1 MQGSRQRDLS
11 SPVGWGSQDPEGAKV
26 WVVRYGA
33 GGPWL
38 HNQDPFAELGGVQWL
53 RPEVHCGDVGVQ
65 APVCRGIRVKGGGVD
80 DLGSRSS
87 GLRRE
92 QSGCRDLGLGWWGRT
107 RDPPGW
113 VISLQ
118 RLRGGD
124 VRIGV
129 RELMREEGRARGP
142 SPGRD
147 PQGLLHVLVDHV
159 GDAHGRNDLH
169 EVGRD
174 APVEAPHALLGQDVP
189 QQA

>member
-1 MQGSRQRDLS
+1 M
-11 SPVGWGSQDPEGAKV
+11 
-26 WVVRYGA
+26 
-33 GGPWL
+33 
-38 HNQDPFAELGGVQWL
+38 HNQDPFAELWGVQWL
-53 RPEVHCGDVGVQ
+53 RPEVHFGDVGVQ
-65 APVCRGIRVKGGGVD
+65 APVCRGMRVRGGGVD

-92 QSGCRDLGLGWWGRT
+92 QSGCRDLGLGWWQRT
-107 RDPPGW
+107 WDPPGW
-113 VISLQ
+113 VVGLQ
-118 RLRGGD
+118 LSGVGMSDGGMGACEGRGGS
-124 VRIGV
+124 
-129 RELMREEGRARGP
+129 RGP